1 MQEEEFVLKVE
12 NLHTSFHTDT
22 GIVRVLEGIDLELRQ
37 GEVLGIVGESGS
49 GKSVTAMSIMRLLA
63 GTTGRIDQGRVL
75 FKGRNLVEL
84 KDEEMRN
91 IRGNEIAM
99 IFQEPMTSLNPVMRI
114 GDQIIESIRLHQ
126 RVNRAEARKR
136 TLEVLKKVRMSRA
149 ESLLYEYPFQL
160 SGGQLQRV
168 MVAMGL
174 VCNPSLLIADEPTTA
189 LDVTIQAQILE
200 LMEQLKRDI
209 GTSIIFITHDL
220 GVVAELCDRVMVMYC
235 GRIVERGSVYD
246 IFDHPQNPYTQGLL
260 SSIPKMGVRSEEL
273 DSIPGNVPN
282 PKYMPQGC
290 KFEPRCKYAEG
301 ICREKE
307 PVFCQVG
314 EGQYSK
320 CWLHAAAGGSH
331 HEQ

>member
-22 GIVRVLEGIDLELRQ
+22 GIVRVLEGFDLELRQ

-63 GTTGRIDQGRVL
+63 GTTGRIDEGRVL

-84 KDEEMRN
+84 GDEEMRN
-91 IRGNEIAM
+91 IRGNNIAM
-99 IFQEPMTSLNPVMRI
+99 IFQEPMTSLNPVMKV
-114 GDQIIESIRLHQ
+114 GDQIIETILLHQ
-126 RVNRAEARKR
+126 HVNRTEARKR
-136 TLEVLKKVRMSRA
+136 TLEVLKRVRLPRA
-149 ESLLYEYPFQL
+149 ESLLDEYPFQL

-220 GVVAELCDRVMVMYC
+220 GVVAELCDRVVVMYC
-235 GRIVERGSVYD
+235 GRIVEKGSVYD
-246 IFDHPQNPYTQGLL
+246 IFDNPRNPYTQGLL
-260 SSIPKMGVRSEEL
+260 SSIPKLGIRSEEL
-273 DSIPGNVPN
+273 ESIPGNVPN
-282 PKYMPQGC
+282 PKHMPRGC
-290 KFEPRCKYAEG
+290 KFESRCKYAEDV
-301 ICREKE
+301 CRREE
-307 PVFCQVG
+307 PAFSEVG
-314 EGQYSK
+314 EGHYSK
-320 CWLHAAAGGSH
+320 CWRHSQGGRGKT
-331 HEQ
+331 